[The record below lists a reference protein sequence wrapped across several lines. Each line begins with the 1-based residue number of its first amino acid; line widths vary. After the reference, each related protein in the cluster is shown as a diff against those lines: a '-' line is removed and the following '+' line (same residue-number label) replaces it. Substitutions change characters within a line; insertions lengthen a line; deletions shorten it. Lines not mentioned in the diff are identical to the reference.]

1 MLKTFL
7 VKGNKCSD
15 SALLKKIKITTENPE
30 MPTLQPG
37 LIHGADFCDVVS
49 PGAFVI
55 PATMAPCTATPLNL
69 ISLC

>member
-1 MLKTFL
+1 
-7 VKGNKCSD
+7 
-15 SALLKKIKITTENPE
+15 